1 MIDSIEL
8 DQYQNAANCK
18 TDQQSSRESFFK
30 ISYRFRKGNV
40 YGLVSDFGCGSW
52 GLTTC
57 LGGRGDQNDSGKVL
71 LNGQKVKSQQL
82 SQYAAF
88 VAERVIPEVNSTGAL
103 RSARECIGDA
113 LRLSGQAFTPEEI
126 KSLFGL
132 SDERFD
138 RPLAQTSGEIWP
150 ISIAIQFAL
159 GKDIFCFPWMNMH
172 DISRFRGLW
181 DMGII
186 QYLRESQKIV
196 LVPTSQKKVVRK
208 MCDHIIA
215 FKKENIRF
223 L

>member
-1 MIDSIEL
+1 MIDTIEL
-8 DQYQNAANCK
+8 DRYQNVANCK
-18 TDQQSSRESFFK
+18 TDQLSSRESFLP

-57 LGGRGDQNDSGKVL
+57 LGGRGDRNDSGKVL
-71 LNGQKVKSQQL
+71 LNGQMVKSQQL

-88 VAERVIPEVNSTGAL
+88 VAERVIPEVCSADAS

-126 KSLFGL
+126 KSAFQL

-172 DISRFRGLW
+172 DISRFRGMW

-196 LVPTSQKKVVRK
+196 LVPTSQKKAVKK
-208 MCDHIIA
+208 MCDHLIV
-215 FKKENIRF
+215 FEKENIR